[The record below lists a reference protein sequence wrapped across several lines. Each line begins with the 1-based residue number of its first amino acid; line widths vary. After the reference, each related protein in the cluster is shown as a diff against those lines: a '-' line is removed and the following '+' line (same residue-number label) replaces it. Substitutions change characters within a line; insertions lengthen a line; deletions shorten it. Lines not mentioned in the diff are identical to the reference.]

1 MGVDISA
8 LVHGTTRRLEDFR
21 GRTIAIDA
29 YNTLYQFLT
38 IIRQPDG
45 TPLRDLEGRVTSH
58 LSGLFYRT
66 ANLLERGI
74 RPVFVFDGRPPE
86 LKRATLKERA
96 RIRDEAEVA
105 YREALAAGDLR
116 TAWSKAVVSTKLTRE
131 MVQEAKGLLD
141 AMGLPWI
148 VAPSEG
154 EAQASHMARKGAVWA
169 AASQDF
175 DSLLFGAPILVR
187 NLTVTGRRRLPRS
200 NRTVEIEPEEVHLDD
215 VLKTLEITRE
225 QLVDLGLLVGTD
237 FNEGIRGIGPKK
249 GLKLVKEH
257 GRLEAVLAAK
267 NLELPSYEEVRAIFL
282 EPEVSEEFALSWR
295 EPDPEAIRRTLCE
308 RHNFSTDRIDA
319 VLQRLAGTRE
329 VRAQQS
335 LDLWG
340 LGG

>member
-8 LVHGTTRRLEDFR
+8 LVTGTKRHLEDFQ

-74 RPVFVFDGRPPE
+74 RPVYVFDGKPPE
-86 LKRATLKERA
+86 LKRATLEERA
-96 RIRDEAEVA
+96 RIRGEAEAA

-116 TAWSKAVVSTKLTRE
+116 TAWSKAVVATKLTKE
-131 MVQEAKGLLD
+131 MVGEAKGLIEAL
-141 AMGLPWI
+141 GLPWLD
-148 VAPSEG
+148 APSEG
-154 EAQASHMARKGAVWA
+154 EAQASHMARQGTVWA

-200 NRTVEIEPEEVHLDD
+200 SRTIEVEPEEVHLEE
-215 VLKTLEITRE
+215 VLQTLELTRE
-225 QLVDLGLLVGTD
+225 QLVDLGVLIGTD

-249 GLKLVKEH
+249 GLKLLKEH
-257 GRLEAVLAAK
+257 GQLEAVLAAK
-267 NLELPSYEEVRAIFL
+267 GLDLPGYEDVRAIFL
-282 EPEVSEEFALSWR
+282 EPEVSDDYELRWR
-295 EPDPEAIRRTLCE
+295 EPDPEALRQTLCE
-308 RHNFSTDRIDA
+308 RHNFATDRVDA
-319 VLQRLAGTRE
+319 VLERLAGTRE
-329 VRAQQS
+329 ARAQQS
-335 LDLWG
+335 LDQWG
-340 LGG
+340 L